1 VAEGVPVPTGVLA
14 VDNVAV
20 ASGGVLVDEAV
31 LLPPPHAVRA
41 MRAIPKQI
49 VVSFFKAVCSS

>member
-1 VAEGVPVPTGVLA
+1 VLA